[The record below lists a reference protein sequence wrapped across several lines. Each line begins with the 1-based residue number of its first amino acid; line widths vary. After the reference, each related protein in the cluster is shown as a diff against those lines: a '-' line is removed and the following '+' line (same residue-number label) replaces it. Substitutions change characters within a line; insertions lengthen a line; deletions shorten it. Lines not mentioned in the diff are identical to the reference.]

1 MDAGAVNVNSN
12 TPRLY
17 SQWLNSVIYS
27 ATNHWAEVRDAIWR
41 RSDVI
46 FYTFLTSV
54 FVSTTLD
61 GVTSFFL
68 ASAT

>member
-1 MDAGAVNVNSN
+1 MNLNVMFSLESHHRGASNGYTQHTIIVYSN

-27 ATNHWAEVRDAIWR
+27 ATNLWAEARDAIWR

-46 FYTFLTSV
+46 LT
-54 FVSTTLD
+54 LY
-61 GVTSFFL
+61 
-68 ASAT
+68 